1 MTISLQEMT
10 QKRYLKTRLD
20 EYERRSNLRIGIDL
34 FKRSINLR
42 TNLMNLLEVIIWHL
56 YFRNLSEFPEFKD

>member
-10 QKRYLKTRLD
+10 QKTYLKTRLD

-42 TNLMNLLEVIIWHL
+42 TNLMNLLEVIIWPL